1 MAPPKKPADR
11 RQRRNASDVG
21 LVVVEGSLPERPD
34 APSGLLKATKDA
46 WSVYWTS
53 EVAQLFKPEDGSA
66 LRRLFRLYD
75 ATERAWREETREPL
89 VEGSQGQPRPNPA
102 GAKKALELEP
112 HIRALEDRFGITPLG
127 RLKLGVTFQ
136 QGQNL
141 AEMNRRIVE
150 GDRVSRTDPRPDPR
164 ALPRDTA
171 ASG

>member
-1 MAPPKKPADR
+1 VAPPKKLPDR
-11 RQRRNASDVG
+11 RQRTNHVDVG
-21 LVVVEGSLPERPD
+21 LVVVQGQASSRPD
-34 APSGLLKATKDA
+34 PPSGLLKATRDA
-46 WSVYWTS
+46 WATYWTS
-53 EVAQLFKPEDGSA
+53 EVASLFKPEDGAA

-75 ATERAWREETREPL
+75 GAERAWREEARMPL

-102 GAKKALELEP
+102 GAHKALELEP

-150 GDRVSRTDPRPDPR
+150 GDRGPRSDPRR
-164 ALPRDTA
+164 ALPRDAT